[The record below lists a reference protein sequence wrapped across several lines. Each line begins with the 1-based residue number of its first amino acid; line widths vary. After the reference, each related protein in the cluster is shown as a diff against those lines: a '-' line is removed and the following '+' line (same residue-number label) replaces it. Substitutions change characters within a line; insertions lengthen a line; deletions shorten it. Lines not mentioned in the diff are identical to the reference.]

1 MEDVF
6 PLTLSKS
13 RPTCEITTYAGC
25 QTYSHYYHQTMVRRE
40 GTLTT
45 EWPWPL
51 HHLQPRDTIV
61 AMTIIIPIERAKY
74 YSEDR
79 R

>member
-1 MEDVF
+1 MLGVK
-6 PLTLSKS
+6 LTL
-13 RPTCEITTYAGC
+13 ITITR
-25 QTYSHYYHQTMVRRE
+25 QWLDVHE

-45 EWPWPL
+45 EWPL

-74 YSEDR
+74 YFEDR

>member
-6 PLTLSKS
+6 PAPTLSKS
-13 RPTCEITTYAGC
+13 RLTCEISVYAGC

-40 GTLTT
+40 GTLIT
-45 EWPWPL
+45 EWPL

-74 YSEDR
+74 YFEDR